1 MTNKVRWCNAVRPL
15 RISRI
20 STEDLLTSH
29 FFHFLGTCDELLIK
43 YSLTKNILEQTTLRF
58 SKIILDQVSQR
69 VLQGGVVST
78 DKFLISIA
86 TKQHFSGQDVF
97 GLKIV
102 W

>member
-1 MTNKVRWCNAVRPL
+1 M
-15 RISRI
+15 
-20 STEDLLTSH
+20 
-29 FFHFLGTCDELLIK
+29 
-43 YSLTKNILEQTTLRF
+43 
-58 SKIILDQVSQR
+58 DQASQR

-102 W
+102 WWRNWEVDCEFRNVAIE